1 MLLKKWEDL
10 PPEMR
15 NEKVRPYYERLQR
28 KRSSLLCKLLFDKIA
43 SLCLLVVLSPLF
55 LIFAI
60 LIKLD
65 SEGEVFFRQVRVTR
79 YGEKYYIYKFRT
91 MVKNAEALGP
101 QVTKDHDKRIT
112 KVGEKLRCC
121 RLDELP
127 QLINILKGEM
137 SFVGTRPEVIS
148 YFEKYTEEM
157 MATLLLPAGVTSE
170 ACIKFKDEEK
180 LLGDGPDADK
190 KYINDVLP
198 KKMKLNLE
206 SLMNFSCLND
216 LLTMIRTIIA
226 VI

>member
-10 PPEMR
+10 PPEMQ
-15 NEKVRPYYERLQR
+15 NEMVRPYYESLQR
-28 KRSSLLCKLLFDKIA
+28 KRLSLLCKLLFDKIA
-43 SLCLLVVLSPLF
+43 SLWLLIVLSPLF

-137 SFVGTRPEVIS
+137 SFVGTRPEVIR

-180 LLGDGPDADK
+180 LLGDGPDADE
-190 KYINDVLP
+190 KYINEVLP
-198 KKMKLNLE
+198 KKMKLNLQ
-206 SLMNFSCLND
+206 SLMNFCCLND
-216 LLTMIRTIIA
+216 LLTMIRTILA